1 MSNIRMNLGKDL
13 QFLVIPAK
21 ALSSEQQGLGRSF
34 SYLRRALICLSI
46 FLFAF
51 TQKADAQ
58 CGTPMVFKNPTLVS
72 GTALTQGAK
81 YRFDNFLPSIP
92 GAYAE
97 LTITTIPAGMSVLS
111 VDEFTAASGGYDEA
125 WQPVVSSTNA
135 SAGHVV
141 WTWLFKANA
150 TTNTSQCFVIS
161 TLDNDGID
169 ATNEEYT
176 GGSDVASSYKYG
188 SDVGFVNLSGGWK
201 QVQSNITIAPFE
213 VAGIDSTNRNS
224 TYESIFSARN
234 TFTWRTGLTGV
245 SGPRTFSMYFE
256 PLISFQPGV
265 LTQASPALQC
275 ALNSFDPPAIAATL
289 PSGLTNSPTYRY
301 AWAYSTTASTYTQ
314 ATASQWTVVPSTNIS
329 TGYDPL
335 SISQTTHFVRLVAMT
350 NSTIFRPS
358 NVVSYYLQTNVT
370 AAIEAG
376 PYCRGQSYQLT
387 ATSTTPSVSYAWTG
401 PNGFTSTLAAPTINS
416 TTAASSGTYTVT
428 ASQAGGCSAT
438 ATVAAT
444 FIACNE
450 ICGNYID
457 DDGDGFIDEADPD
470 SPCFDPG
477 KTLACDDKLY
487 MVRADP
493 LNSANTLIERL
504 DILAGVPTLTTL
516 FNKPIQLNALGQFN
530 GFLYAMANGGNNLYR
545 VDAYGNIVDLGVV
558 ANLPIPVTQWSA
570 GTIDRDGNYYI
581 MEGAA
586 SPNFRLY
593 KIPLLP
599 GSSYTATQITGTLNP
614 QTPPAGNAINLPNN
628 PTDIVIDENGVI
640 YAFSQG
646 GIAGGNTSVPLG
658 GLYTININTLN
669 NTATVTPVGVPSLG
683 GASLGSLFV
692 TDEGKLYGYGVV
704 GDPLYQQKNFY
715 SIDKTTGVVTQ
726 VGVGATSVGRSDG
739 ASCPWRVTLKR
750 YPSTTCFYPGVVFN
764 WEYALRNQSGQSWA
778 GVELRDTLDPRFS
791 YTFDVTAMTTALR
804 AIYSNNVSIQLS
816 SYNGGTNNVLTIL
829 GLILP
834 NQISNSISLQTTIS
848 STATFT
854 APSEVVL
861 QQAWLKNLATT
872 RGGNE
877 PSDNPLTLG
886 PFSDKTPVTVYIT
899 SNPTI
904 TTSTSSACLNNP
916 ISVTANNIPGVTYA
930 WDYGAGASP
939 ATGTGIGP
947 NSISYSTVGTKTVT
961 LTVTST
967 SGCSATKTANV
978 IVATGPSLT
987 LGATP
992 SVCKGTTAAN
1002 LVYTS
1007 SFGSPNQYSIN
1018 FDLTAEGQGF
1028 VDVTNVA
1035 LGSSPIVLTV
1045 PSGAAAGTYN
1055 ATVVVNNTT
1064 VGCFGTPQ
1072 AIQIIVVAA
1081 PAITLSAIPSVCRGL
1096 TSTTL
1101 PYNALSAGASLYSI
1115 NFDATAEAQGFVD
1128 VVNATITSSPIA
1140 IAVPATGLAGI
1151 YNAVLTV
1158 TNPTTGCVSTNRAI
1172 TVQIIQAVTA
1182 IAGVDVTNCNGPMLT
1197 LAANAPAPGS
1207 GLWTRLS
1214 PFNGAV
1220 LSSSTLP
1227 NAVVTGLG
1235 AGQYVDIEWKITTG
1249 TCISRDTVRVSNYF
1263 ANSPACN
1270 CNYIYSISGADANN
1284 YAGNQ
1289 IRILNTTNGTYGA
1302 QVGANLGA
1310 AGVFGFGLDTVYKR
1324 FYYVDVATSEVRYLD
1339 PYGVDATTGVFLPGG
1354 ASIGYNRAGYNPV
1367 DKKMYFISNDALTWV
1382 SYAPTVNGAGGT
1394 VTTITSL
1401 NYLPASAPL
1410 VDAGGDIVFDAE
1422 GNGYILTNSGQ
1433 FYKVVFIG
1441 AVANIIYLGKL
1452 TLPTPRLASLAF
1464 GIDGKLYIGGA
1475 GDLNATST
1483 GYLGADVF
1491 SINLQTLATTKL
1503 NGPLTSATVDFAS
1516 CSFPFY
1522 NSIIEANKTY
1532 IKYGSAGSN
1541 IANGDTLE
1549 YTIKVKNTGNIS
1561 AGYVRMLDLIPA
1573 GTVYV
1578 ANTTTV
1584 NSAAVT
1590 DTLGGFRFA
1599 IPGGYLINGSAQAW
1613 RSGSIF
1619 AGDSA
1624 TIKFKVKVSITCGT
1638 VTNTA
1643 TIYNGLLNLVTQT
1656 NTLSV
1661 SASDPAVANAG
1672 VNQTNCSN
1680 GNFTLAATSAPSVAT
1695 GFWTVVGGAAAANGA
1710 VVNSP
1715 TIGNSLV
1722 TGLNVGS
1729 SVTLRW
1735 TVSTACSS
1743 SFDDVV
1749 LTNGGSPTVV
1759 LGAGPSVCLGTTSAN
1774 LTYSGATGS
1783 PDQYSIVFSAA
1794 AISAGFADV
1803 TNAALS
1809 GGTIGI
1815 AIPSGAAAAIYN
1827 ATLTIRNSLTGCS
1840 SNQSISVTINP
1851 PPTANA
1857 GVPVS
1862 ICSGGSVTIG
1872 TAAIAGHTYSWSPA
1886 TGLSATNVAQP
1897 IANPTIATTYT
1908 VTVRNTATGC
1918 TNTSSVVVSMTPQPT
1933 ITMGATPSVC
1943 RGTTAVNFPFSAVTG
1958 GPTLYSINFDFAAQG
1973 QSFVNVTDAVL
1984 NVGSGTIAIVVPSG
1998 AAAGTYNGTIT
2009 VKNTAAGC
2017 PSVAQNIQITV
2028 IPRPT
2033 VNAGLD
2039 QTLCSTTFTVTG
2051 NTPTGTQTGVWTVVS
2066 GIATIASTATPS
2078 TSVTIPPGS
2087 SATLRWTVSNALC
2100 SASDDVVLN
2109 STLANAG
2116 EDQKMCAPPSFIM
2129 TAVAPA
2135 SGSGTWTLISGTASI
2150 TTPTSATTSVIIPIG
2165 SIAILRWT
2173 VNTGTCSSFDD
2184 VILSNFQ
2191 AFQANAG
2198 PDQVQCNTPIFTASG
2213 NSQAACAA
2221 NAAVVNGSFETPFQA
2236 PNTYSLMDESV
2247 VSGWKTTA
2255 ADNMIEF
2262 WGSPFLG
2269 VTSYQGNQHVELNAN
2284 LTSALYQDLCV
2295 LPGDTIN
2302 WSVAHRGRAGVDNMV
2317 IKIGIPGGLV
2327 TQKNV
2332 STDNTAWVVYTGGYR
2347 VPAGQTVTRFQF
2359 EAVSTATGN
2368 NAIGNLI
2375 DDVKIDLVSRAPIPG
2390 VWSVVSGTAVITT
2403 PNSPTT
2409 TVTGVP
2415 AGTSVTLRWTSDNGV
2430 CSSFDDVVYT
2440 NNGLPTITLGANPS
2454 VCFGSTSANLPYTTT
2469 TFSPSQYSINFDAAA
2484 IGAGFV
2490 NVTNA
2495 ALSGTPIVITV
2506 PAGAVVGTYNAT
2518 LTVRNTVTGC
2528 VGNPQNITI
2537 TILPISIANAGANT
2551 SVCNGSSV
2559 MIGTPTPAG
2568 LTYNY
2573 AWSPSTGLSATNIAQ
2588 PIANPTVATTY
2599 TVTVTNALSGC
2610 VSTGSVVVSIA
2621 SPPTITLGANPSVC
2635 RGVTA
2640 ASIAYSAAVGN
2651 PNTYSIDF
2659 DDVVAE
2665 GQNFVDVSNLPL
2677 TGGTIPIVVPS
2688 NAAGSA
2694 TPYNAVLTIKN
2705 AAGCTNSYPI
2715 TVTVLPKPAANAG
2728 LAASICLGSSRTI
2741 GTTAVAG
2748 NTYAWSPSTGLSST
2762 SIAQPV
2768 ASPTATTTYT
2778 VTVTNASGCT
2788 ATSSV
2793 VVTLRTAPSAPTVSD
2808 LSYCRGEIAP
2818 ALTATGSGLLWYTAA
2833 TGGVG
2838 SVFAPTPSTST
2849 VGIQN
2854 YWVSQTVGCE
2864 STRSQIT
2871 VTTKQTPSVSV
2882 PPNQIICTGA
2892 NTTAVNFTGSAIAGT
2907 TYTWTNDNTSIGLA
2921 ASGTGDIPAFTGINT
2936 VGPNA
2941 VATITVTPNAN
2952 GCPGPAQTFTITVK
2966 GVPAVIPIP
2975 SQTLCNGFSTDPIN
2989 LVSNVPGTTFTW
3001 TNSNPSIGIPANGNG
3016 SIPSFVAINNSGA
3029 TVTATITVTPSGNG
3043 CGVPVPQTF
3052 FITVNPAPPPLPIGA
3067 TNTLLFNFGS
3077 TTCSNFNAPMIS
3089 IIGNPYSNT
3098 PLLANC
3104 NLNPPLSN
3112 IFSTFVS
3119 YNPKDN
3125 KIYVANISQAPNTRV
3140 WVLDVGVQTNITCPV
3155 VSGAPTYTYLNFQP
3169 NNFEFDANGDLWSLT
3184 GYNTT
3189 TGIATMSRFDEVT
3202 GAILTNTTIQFPLG
3216 TNAMAGNNIGSGD
3229 IAIIP
3234 NGRMFATMGDNPS
3247 KLYEITNYA
3256 SGAGATATFIANMPK
3271 NTYGIAYVN
3280 GTIEITGT
3288 NFGTSCY
3295 HYRYDIA
3302 TNTFSNVERP
3312 FQAGQSPID
3321 NTSITPAIGVTK
3333 QLVDAKMVTSNSA
3346 DLTYEVYVRNM
3357 GNVQLNSISV
3367 EDDIAAAYGAANV
3380 SNVTTS
3386 FVAGGNPANLTLNP
3400 AFNGTTVIELLNPN
3414 QKLINF
3420 SSITNNFFT
3429 KIQIKCRVSNLNPN
3443 TTYLN
3448 TAVGSGKVGNLN
3460 GDCGSSATIV
3470 SDLSNNGPETVVD
3483 PNNNANAGDNNENI
3497 PTPFKP
3503 FLLTTTKVDV
3513 NCAYLST
3520 GSGTVTVSGGTAP
3533 FTYAW
3538 STTPAQSTATAT
3550 GLTVGTYTVTVT
3562 DATGVNAT
3570 AQIVINA
3577 LNPTPAVLVNATVTT
3592 MCSGNPTT
3600 VSATGGGTY
3609 SWSSGQT
3616 TNSFSV
3622 SPLVSTTYT
3631 VTVTGAGGCTASA
3644 SQPVVVNT
3652 TPAITLGTI
3661 LPICQKT
3668 TTAILPFSAMVGGAN
3683 LYSIDFDITAE
3694 NQNFNDVV
3702 DAPLTGSSI
3711 LIPVPSGAAAST
3723 YLATITVRNSITGCV
3738 SLVQNI
3744 QIKIDGKVTATVTAN
3759 PAQCLNGTFVLGGS
3773 LPTPATATGVWSVV
3787 SPASYSTTNIS
3798 SLTLRTATASN
3809 VPVGTPVTLAWT
3821 VSNGT
3826 CSSSST
3832 VVLKNDASVTANAG
3846 VDVTLCNATTY
3857 TLLPTT
3863 PSVGTGTWSVVS
3875 GSGAVSG
3882 GVLNFTQNLCSP
3894 VTQATGNLSRDIYTN
3909 IGGGTAIAD
3918 LTNAAIYPN
3927 GATITDFIPQFSSN
3941 GYVGDNYGTRV
3952 RGYIRPTVTGAYTFI
3967 VTGDDAVDF
3976 YLSTDVNPANKVRLA
3991 YITAWTN
3998 TAEFTKFPTQ
4008 TSVTVN
4014 LIAGQNY
4021 YTELFHKEG
4030 SGGDHFQVYWKTP
4043 SNATAT
4049 IIPGANLVPFCTPQ
4063 TTLRW
4068 TVKNGACIATDDV
4081 VITNSQPV
4089 IANAGPD
4096 QESCGTTFTMAATVP
4111 SQGTGVWT
4119 IISGPGVITTPTS
4132 ISTTVTG
4139 VTLGSTTVL
4148 RWTVTNGA
4156 CSSFDEVT
4164 LIDRP
4169 LTLNA
4174 GGNVTFCP
4182 GTFVQFFANL
4192 NANEPY
4198 NNPNGWQWSGPA
4210 SFFSLI
4216 QNAARPN
4223 ATAQMAGV
4231 YTVNYN
4237 SGRPGCPAVST
4248 TVNLSMSNA
4257 ARAYLTAKNTGEYC
4271 EGQTIM
4277 LDADTVNTTPNGVW
4291 TWTFPDG
4298 TIKTGKSVLIANATT
4313 AMNGNYTVK
4322 YSLTGCDFYSTTV
4335 VVVKANPT
4343 AVATNLGPY
4352 CYDATISLFGSG
4364 TDPSICTDVTN
4375 LVINGDFN
4383 DANAATRGFTSQY
4396 NYTQSAAF
4404 GNYFITNSPAVIWPS
4419 FASPCVDHTVGN
4431 NTGKMLIADGINVA
4445 NSYIWQ
4451 QNVTAVEPN
4460 KFYKFSVWV
4469 NNLYIITFARIRL
4482 GVNGQNLALKVNGV
4496 PTPGANVEMNYPV
4509 CQWVEVSG
4517 IWYSGN
4523 ATTADLRIYDDE
4535 TSGSG
4540 NDFALDDVA
4549 FRCNVLGNNAESWQ
4563 WTGPNGFTS
4572 TLQNPVI
4579 LNATTINSGTYT
4591 LVHPSVNGCTAA
4603 ATTTLVIVKPD
4614 EPKSFAGVDKANCNN
4629 STFTMT
4635 AIDPSI
4641 IVDPNAG
4648 AGSGQWRKISG
4659 PGTITSPNS
4668 YSTTV
4673 TGIPLDA
4680 TSVFEWT
4687 VTRGTCIAK
4696 DTVTLRNDREVT
4708 SSAGSNQLQCNN
4720 ATFNISTTGPSVGT
4734 GIWTL
4739 VSGSGTI
4746 TNPNS
4751 ISTTVTG
4758 VNLGSTTLVRWT
4770 VTNGACSATSD
4781 VSLTNSPV
4789 ATASITGNAAICNGV
4804 STTLTAT
4811 GGGTYLWS
4819 NGLTTAAITVNPTAN
4834 ATYTVTVT
4842 NAGGCTATA
4851 SQVVTVSPPLTAT
4864 INGITAICI
4873 GSSTTLTAVGGGT
4886 YLWSTGAITPD
4897 ITVSPTANTTYDVT
4911 VTNTSGCTALGSKTV
4926 TINPSATAS
4935 ISGISTICSGNS
4947 TTLTAVGGGTYKW
4960 STGETTAAITVGPSV
4975 SATYSVTV
4983 TNGSGCTATAS
4994 QVVTVTPLPTL
5005 TAISNK
5011 IFCAGD
5017 ASAAINF
5024 TGTATINWTN
5034 SNPAIGLAA
5043 SGTGNIGSF
5052 TATNTGTTVIS
5063 STITITPTANGCNGI
5078 PVTFTITVNP
5088 KPTVVITGTSTI
5100 CNGGSTTLT
5109 ASGGGTYAW
5118 SNGVNAAAN
5127 PVSPTATTTYT
5138 VTVTDANGCTATA
5151 SQTVTV
5157 NPIPTAS
5164 ISGASTICSG
5174 NSTTLTAAGGG
5185 TYLWSNG
5192 VNAAVN
5198 PVNPIATT
5206 TYTVTITNAS
5216 GCTSTAS
5223 QVVIVNP
5230 TPTPSISGTTTICN
5244 GIPTTLTATG
5254 GGTYSWSTGAI
5265 IANITVSP
5273 TANATY
5279 TVTVTNG
5286 SCSATASQAVTVI
5299 QPTSVNAYPNRI
5311 VCTGDILPA
5320 ISFTGTGT
5328 SYTWVN
5334 NTPAIG
5340 LAASG
5345 TGNIAAF
5352 TTTNTGTTDLVATI
5366 TVTPVA
5372 NGCNGTPMT
5381 FTITVKPKPVVP
5393 ATPNQVKCAGDA
5405 SDVITLNTAGVTY
5418 NWTNSNTSIGLAASG
5433 SGTIPSFTTINA
5445 GTTPVVANINIT
5457 PVLNGCTGPS
5467 VLMTIT
5473 VNPKPVPSIAGNT
5486 TICNGGSTLLTASG
5500 GVSYAW
5506 SNTAITADINVSP
5519 TTSTTYTVTV
5529 TNASGCTATAIK
5541 TVVVNPLPTASISG
5555 ISTLCNG
5562 LSGDITAA
5570 GGGTYLWSTGAT
5582 SANITVNPTATT
5594 TYIVTV
5600 TNSNNCTSTASRT
5613 VTVNPTPT
5621 ASIAGISTICSGT
5634 STDLTVTGTG
5644 TYLWSTNE
5652 TTATITVAP
5661 ASTATYT
5668 VTVTN
5673 ASNCRATASQV
5684 ITVNPLPT
5692 ASITGTATIC
5702 NGSSTTLTAAGSGT
5716 YKWSTNETTAAITVS
5731 PTSNTTYTVTVT
5743 NSNNCTATA
5752 SRAVTVDANV
5762 TANANADQA
5771 KCNIGAFTL
5780 AGNTPSVGS
5789 GLWTIVGVT
5798 NGATIAAPLTSATT
5812 SVSGLI
5818 AGTSVTLRWTVT
5830 NGTCSSSDDVVLT
5843 NNAPVTANAG
5853 VDQLKCN
5860 TSSFTMI
5867 ATPAVSPASGLW
5879 TIVGAANGT
5888 VITTPTSATTGITG
5902 LTTGSSVVLRWTV
5915 SNGTCSSD
5923 NDVIMTNNADVIAS
5937 AGAAQTKCNDSN
5949 FTLAANAP
5957 TLPATG
5963 AWSVVSPVGFA
5974 ISNISNINSN
5984 TATVSNVAVNTSV
5997 TLRWTLSNGACSSSS
6012 TVVLT
6017 NNAPVTAN
6025 ANVDQAQCN
6034 NGSFTL
6040 AGNVPTSPATGLW
6053 TIVGA
6058 ANGAAI
6064 TTPTSATTSITGLT
6078 AGSTVTL
6085 KWTVSNG
6092 TCSTN
6097 DDVVLTNNAPVTA
6110 NANVDQAKCNNGSFT
6125 LAGNVPTSPATGL
6138 WTIVGTNGAT
6148 IAAPTTS
6155 ATTSVSGLTAGT
6167 SVTLRWT
6174 VTNGTCSSSDDVV
6187 LTNNSSVTANA
6198 GVDQVKCNNDIFTLA
6213 GNVPT
6218 SPATGLWTI
6227 VGAANGTVITTPTSA
6242 TTGITGLTVGS
6253 TVTLKW
6259 TVSNGTCSTN
6269 DDVILTN
6276 NAPVTAN
6283 ANVDQAKCNN
6293 GAFTLAGNTPSVGNG
6308 LWTIVGATNGATIAS
6323 PLSSATTTVSGL
6335 AAGTSV
6341 TLRWTVTNGT
6351 CSSSDDVVLTNNA
6364 LVTANAGVDQ
6374 LKCNTSSFTMIA
6386 TPAVSPASGLWTIVG
6401 AANGTVITT
6410 PTSATSG
6417 ITGLTAGSSVVMR
6430 WTVTNGTCSSDD
6442 DVIMTNNTDV
6452 TANAG
6457 AAQAKCSSG
6466 SFTLAAN
6473 APTLPATG
6481 AWSVVSPVGFAISN
6495 ISDINSNTATVSNVA
6510 ANSSVTLRWTVSNG
6524 ACSSSST
6531 VVLRNLPYPKA
6542 TIVAPVTAACTGTL
6556 MTFSAGNVAAGV
6568 TYAWNYGAG
6577 ASVLTATGT
6586 NPATVSFS
6594 SCSSQNVRLV
6604 ATLNG
6609 CTDTAY
6615 VLVNTNDTI
6624 NPVFANRPANMTAEC
6639 DNIPPMANITASDNC
6654 GIVLTDAFETST
6666 MACDTATYYNGLNA
6680 PVVTSYWSA
6689 EGRIGDKGAATH
6701 EMDFNRPSNAT
6712 NIGATA
6718 QSIWHNGIYKK
6729 FTYIYNPN
6737 AVGANR
6743 VTYVLDNDTTNLMLK
6758 MDPSN
6763 PASGAPFALDFNALR
6778 VTMSSSTATG
6788 TLAMDDVY
6796 LNGLKLN
6803 MPQPSVTGTSRNVL
6817 ITGWKLTEGFVITGR
6832 VAMSWTG
6839 TQPTNSNLNYN
6850 ITVGKTATP
6859 CVADDCKQQNY
6870 IISRTWTA
6878 EDACKN
6884 TVATTQIINVRDT
6897 KAPVFAIVPANITIE
6912 CGAIPVEGKVTAND
6926 NCDATPTITY
6936 NGEVSSKTTNGTCTD
6951 RNYTITRTW
6960 TVVDNC
6966 GNSATASQVISIV
6979 AEPLVSIS
6987 ASSDA
6992 ICASGSVSLTS
7003 VLDCKVGTNQTYQWQ
7018 QSADATVWVNVASG
7032 GTSATYAASNLT
7044 QTTHF
7049 RLVVTQG
7056 ACIATSAPLT
7066 ISVVPTPSVLV
7077 ASDNDV
7083 ICQGGFAN
7091 LTATVTG
7098 GVGFVTYQ
7106 WQESP
7111 TGVAWTN
7118 IVSAT
7123 NSTYQTPVLNTSRL
7137 YRVVVSQTGAGCDK
7151 TSLVQTVRVVNDPAI
7166 TTQPQGFTE
7175 CIGGTLQ
7182 LNVTA
7187 TGGYPILTYQ
7197 WQESPDG
7204 LTKWTDIASATSSTY
7219 TPNSTVVST
7228 NHYRLVVRA
7237 AGFDCAT
7244 VYSNPVTVVIAP
7256 DPEVQVTVPSTTVC
7270 TDGRVIL
7277 TANPTGG
7284 TGTCTVQWQSKLDT
7298 SNTWLD
7304 VPGATGNTYQTNTLK
7319 ATSNYRAVMSCSGNG
7334 CCN

>member
-1 MSNIRMNLGKDL
+1 MSNSHMNLGKDL
-13 QFLVIPAK
+13 QFLSIPPSVF
-21 ALSSEQQGLGRSF
+21 SSEQCRLGHSF

-46 FLFAF
+46 FVFAF
-51 TQKADAQ
+51 TQKAEAQ

-72 GTALTQGAK
+72 GTALSQGAV
-81 YRFDNFLPSIP
+81 YRFNNFLPQIP

-111 VDEFTAASGGYDEA
+111 VDEFNVTSGGYDDA
-125 WQPVVSSTNA
+125 WQPRVSSTNT
-135 SAGHVV
+135 SADHVL
-141 WTWLFKANA
+141 WTWQFRLAGSPNP
-150 TTNTSQCFVIS
+150 NPCFVIS
-161 TLDNDGID
+161 TIDNDGFD
-169 ATNEEYT
+169 ATTEEYT
-176 GGSDVASSYKYG
+176 GTNVASSYKYG
-188 SDVGFVNLSGGWK
+188 SNVVFTNLALGWK
-201 QVQSNITIAPFE
+201 HVQSNITTAPYE

-224 TYESIFSARN
+224 TYEAIFSNRS
-234 TFTWRTGLTGV
+234 TFVWRTGLTGATT
-245 SGPRTFSMYFE
+245 GRTFSMYFE
-256 PLISFQPGV
+256 PLLSFQPGV
-265 LTQASPALQC
+265 ITQGSPALQC
-275 ALNSFDPPAIAATL
+275 GVSSFDPPVIPATP
-289 PSGLTNSPTYRY
+289 PSGLTNSVTYRH
-301 AWAYSTTASTYTQ
+301 AWAYSNTASTYTQ
-314 ATASQWTVVPSTNIS
+314 ATASQWTIIPPPTSN
-329 TGYDPL
+329 
-335 SISQTTHFVRLVAMT
+335 SINNYNPPVITQTTHYVRLVAMT
-350 NSTIFRPS
+350 NSTVFRPS
-358 NVVSYYLQTNVT
+358 NVVSYYLGTNVT
-370 AAIEAG
+370 AAIDAG

-401 PNGFTSTLAAPTINS
+401 PNGFTSTSATPTINS
-416 TTAASSGTYTVT
+416 ATAASSGTYTVT
-428 ASQAGGCSAT
+428 ASIAGGCSAT
-438 ATVAAT
+438 ASVTVT

-470 SPCFDPG
+470 SPCFDPA

-487 MVRADP
+487 MVRADQN
-493 LNSANTLIERL
+493 NSANTLIERL

-516 FNKPIQLNALGQFN
+516 FNKSVQLNALGQFN
-530 GFLYAMANGGNNLYR
+530 GFLYAMANGGTNLYR
-545 VDAYGNIVDLGVV
+545 IDAYGNLVDLGVV

-570 GTIDRDGNYYI
+570 GTVDRDGNYYI

-599 GSSYTATQITGTLNP
+599 GGSFTATQITGTLNP

-646 GIAGGNTSVPLG
+646 GMPGGNANVPLG
-658 GLYTININTLN
+658 GLYTININTSN
-669 NTATVTPVGVPSLG
+669 NTATVTPVGIPSLG

-692 TDEGKLYGYGVV
+692 TDEGKLYGYGTV

-715 SIDKTTGVVTQ
+715 SIDKTTGAVTQ
-726 VGVGATSVGRSDG
+726 VGAGITAVGRSDG

-791 YTFDVTAMTTALR
+791 YTFDVEATKVALQ
-804 AIYSNNVSIQLS
+804 AIYSNNVSIQLGN
-816 SYNGGTNNVLTIL
+816 YNGGTNNVLTIL

-848 STATFT
+848 PTATFT
-854 APSEVVL
+854 SPSEVIL

-872 RGGNE
+872 RGGSE

-904 TTSTSSACLNNP
+904 TAASSACLNNP
-916 ISVTANNIPGVTYA
+916 ISVSANNIAGVTYA
-930 WDYGAGASP
+930 WDYGSGATP
-939 ATGTGIGP
+939 TTGTGVGP
-947 NSISYSTVGTKTVT
+947 NNVSYSTVGTKTIT
-961 LTVTST
+961 LTVTSAL
-967 SGCSATKTANV
+967 GCSATRTANV
-978 IVATGPSLT
+978 TVATGPSLT

-1002 LVYTS
+1002 LTYTS

-1018 FDLTAEGQGF
+1018 FDFAAEGQGF
-1028 VDVTNVA
+1028 ADVTNAA

-1055 ATVVVNNTT
+1055 ATLIVNNTIQ
-1064 VGCFGTPQ
+1064 GCFGTPQ
-1072 AIQIIVVAA
+1072 PIQVIVVAS
-1081 PAITLSAIPSVCRGL
+1081 PALTLGAIPSVCRGL

-1101 PYNALSAGASLYSI
+1101 PYSALSTGASLYSI

-1128 VVNATITSSPIA
+1128 VVNATITTSPIN
-1140 IAVPATGLAGI
+1140 IIVPANGLAGT

-1172 TVQIIQAVTA
+1172 TVQIIQAVVA
-1182 IAGVDVTNCNGPMLT
+1182 NAGVDVTNCNGTTLA

-1207 GLWTRLS
+1207 GLWTVIA
-1214 PFNGAV
+1214 PANGAV

-1235 AGQYVDIEWKITTG
+1235 AGKYVDIEWRITTG
-1249 TCISRDTVRVSNYF
+1249 TCISRDTVRVSNYL

-1270 CNYIYSISGADANN
+1270 CDYIYSISGANANS
-1284 YAGNQ
+1284 YAANQ
-1289 IRILNTTNGTYGA
+1289 IRILNTINGTYGN
-1302 QVGANLGA
+1302 QIGTNLGA
-1310 AGVFGFGLDTVYKR
+1310 PGTISVFGFGLDTVYKR
-1324 FYYVDVATSEVRYLD
+1324 FYYANVSTAEIRYMDSYGNDVAT
-1339 PYGVDATTGVFLPGG
+1339 GVTLPVVG
-1354 ASIGYNRAGYNPV
+1354 SYNRAGYNPV
-1367 DKKMYFISNDALTWV
+1367 DKKMYFVSNDAGSWAAY
-1382 SYAPTVNGAGGT
+1382 SPTASGLGGT
-1394 VTTITSL
+1394 ATQMTAV
-1401 NYLPASAPL
+1401 NYFPSTAPAIGS
-1410 VDAGGDIVFDAE
+1410 GGDIVFDAE
-1422 GNGYILTNSGQ
+1422 GNGYILTNAGQ
-1433 FYKVVFIG
+1433 FYKVVFTG
-1441 AVANIIYLGKL
+1441 TVVNIIYLG
-1452 TLPTPRLASLAF
+1452 TLNLPSGFLLASLAF
-1464 GIDGKLYIGGA
+1464 GNDNKLYLGGA
-1475 GDLNATST
+1475 GLSNGSGGFQGANVYSIDLE
-1483 GYLGADVF
+1483 
-1491 SINLQTLATTKL
+1491 TLATVQL
-1503 NGPLTSATVDFAS
+1503 NTGLTSATVDFTS

-1522 NSIIEANKTY
+1522 NSVIEPTKTY
-1532 IKYGSAGSN
+1532 NKYGSAGSN

-1549 YTIKVKNTGNIS
+1549 YVIKVKNTGNIS
-1561 AGYVRMLDLIPA
+1561 AGFVRMLDLIPA

-1578 ANTTTV
+1578 PNSTTV
-1584 NSAAVT
+1584 NTASVT

-1599 IPGGYLINGSAQAW
+1599 IPGGYLINGSNQAW
-1613 RSGSIF
+1613 RSGSIQP
-1619 AGDSA
+1619 GDSA
-1624 TIKFKVKVSITCGT
+1624 TIKFRVRVSITCGT
-1638 VTNTA
+1638 VVNTA
-1643 TIYNGLLNLVTQT
+1643 NIYNGLLNIVTQT

-1672 VNQTNCSN
+1672 VDQTNCSN
-1680 GNFTLAATSAPSVAT
+1680 GTFTLAATSAPSVAT
-1695 GFWTVVGGAAAANGA
+1695 GAWTIVGAANGA
-1710 VVNSP
+1710 VVNNLISG
-1715 TIGNSLV
+1715 TSTV
-1722 TGLNVGS
+1722 TGLNVNS

-1743 SFDDVV
+1743 SSDDVV
-1749 LTNGGSPTVV
+1749 LTNGGSPTVT

-1774 LTYSGATGS
+1774 LSYSGGVGS

-1794 AISAGFADV
+1794 AISAGFVDV

-1809 GGTIGI
+1809 GGTIPI
-1815 AIPSGAAAAIYN
+1815 AMPSGAVVGIYN
-1827 ATLTIRNSLTGCS
+1827 ATLIIRNSITGCS

-1851 PPTANA
+1851 APTANA
-1857 GVPVS
+1857 GNPVS
-1862 ICSGGSVTIG
+1862 ICSGSNVTIG
-1872 TAAIAGHTYSWSPA
+1872 TAAIAGHTYSWSPT
-1886 TGLSATNVAQP
+1886 TGLSAANVAQP
-1897 IANPTIATTYT
+1897 TANPTIATTYT

-1918 TNTSSVVVSMTPQPT
+1918 TNTSSVVVSMTAQPT

-1943 RGTTAVNFPFSAVTG
+1943 RGTTVVDFPFGAVTG
-1958 GPTLYSINFDFAAQG
+1958 SPTLYSINFDFAAQG
-1973 QSFVNVTDAVL
+1973 QSFVNVTDATL
-1984 NVGSGTIAIVVPSG
+1984 NTGSGIISIVVPSG
-1998 AAAGTYNGTIT
+1998 AAAGTYNATIT

-2017 PSVAQNIQITV
+2017 PSAPQNIQITV

-2039 QTLCSTTFTVTG
+2039 QTLCSNAFTVTG
-2051 NTPTGTQTGVWTVVS
+2051 NTPTATQTGAWTVVS
-2066 GIATIASTATPS
+2066 GIATIASPTTAS
-2078 TSVTIPPGS
+2078 SSVTIPPGS

-2100 SASDDVVLN
+2100 SAFDDVVLN

-2129 TAVAPA
+2129 TASVPI
-2135 SGSGTWTLISGTASI
+2135 SGTGTWTLISGTASI
-2150 TTPTSATTSVIIPIG
+2150 TTPTSATTSVIIPLG

-2173 VNTGTCSSFDD
+2173 VNTGTCTSFDD

-2198 PDQVQCNTPIFTASG
+2198 PDQTQCASG
-2213 NSQAACAA
+2213 TATFIANANSQAACAA

-2236 PNTYSLMDESV
+2236 PNTFSLVNESA

-2255 ADNMIEF
+2255 ADNMVEF
-2262 WGSPFLG
+2262 WGTGFLG
-2269 VTSYQGNQHVELNAN
+2269 VPAHEGNQFVELNAN

-2295 LPGDTIN
+2295 LPGDSIN
-2302 WSVAHRGRAGVDNMV
+2302 WSVAHRGRVGVDNMV
-2317 IKIGIPGGLV
+2317 IKIGVPGGLV

-2368 NAIGNLI
+2368 NAVGNLI
-2375 DDVKIDLVSRAPIPG
+2375 DDVKIDLVSRAAISG
-2390 VWSVVSGTAVITT
+2390 VWSVVSGTAVIVN
-2403 PNSPTT
+2403 PNNPTT

-2415 AGTSVTLRWTSDNGV
+2415 AGTSATLRWTSDNGV

-2440 NNGLPTITLGANPS
+2440 NNGLPTIALGANPS
-2454 VCFGSTSANLPYTTT
+2454 VCFGSTIANLPYTAT

-2495 ALSGTPIVITV
+2495 ALSGTPIIITV

-2518 LTVRNTVTGC
+2518 LTVRNTLTGC
-2528 VGNPQNITI
+2528 ISNPQNITI
-2537 TILPISIANAGANT
+2537 TILPISVANAGANASICVGGNVT
-2551 SVCNGSSV
+2551 
-2559 MIGTPTPAG
+2559 IGTPTPSG
-2568 LTYNY
+2568 VTYNY
-2573 AWSPSTGLSATNIAQ
+2573 AWSPSMGLSATNIAQ
-2588 PIANPTVATTY
+2588 PIASPTVATTY

-2610 VSTGSVVVSIA
+2610 ISTGSVVVSI
-2621 SPPTITLGANPSVC
+2621 SPAPTVTLGANPSLC
-2635 RGVTA
+2635 RGFTA
-2640 ASIAYSAAVGN
+2640 TSISYSGATGN

-2659 DDVVAE
+2659 DDVAE
-2665 GQNFVDVSNLPL
+2665 GQNFVDVLNLPL
-2677 TGGTIPIVVPS
+2677 TGGTIPITVPS

-2694 TPYNAVLTIKN
+2694 TPYIAILTIRN
-2705 AAGCTNSYPI
+2705 AAGCTNTYPI
-2715 TVTVLPKPAANAG
+2715 RVTVLPKPSANAG
-2728 LAASICLGSSRTI
+2728 PAGAICSGSSRTI
-2741 GTTAVAG
+2741 GTASVSG
-2748 NTYAWSPSTGLSST
+2748 NTYLWSPSTGLSSAT
-2762 SIAQPV
+2762 IAQPT
-2768 ASPTATTTYT
+2768 ASPSATTTYT
-2778 VTVTNASGCT
+2778 VTVTNATGCT

-2793 VVTLRTAPSAPTVSD
+2793 VVTINTAPPAPPVTNV
-2808 LSYCRGEIAP
+2808 SYCRGEIAP

-2838 SVFAPTPSTST
+2838 SSFAPIPSTAT
-2849 VGIQN
+2849 VGTQN
-2854 YWVSQTVGCE
+2854 YWVSQVIGCE
-2864 STRSQIT
+2864 SARSQIT
-2871 VTTKQTPSVSV
+2871 VTTKQTPSVSAT
-2882 PPNQIICTGA
+2882 PNQTICTGA
-2892 NTTAVNFTGSAIAGT
+2892 NTTAVNFTGSAISGT
-2907 TYTWTNDNTSIGLA
+2907 TYTWTNSNTSIGLA
-2921 ASGTGDIPAFTGINT
+2921 ASGTGNIPSFTGINT
-2936 VGPNA
+2936 TGPDA

-2966 GVPAVIPIP
+2966 GVPEVVPIP
-2975 SQTLCNGFSTDPIN
+2975 SQTLCNGFNTDPIN

-3001 TNSNPSIGIPANGNG
+3001 TNSNPTIGIPANGNG

-3029 TVTATITVTPSGNG
+3029 TTSATITVTPSGNG

-3104 NLNPPLSN
+3104 NLKPPLSN
-3112 IFSTFVS
+3112 IFSTFIS

-3155 VSGAPTYTYLNFQP
+3155 VSGTPTYTYLNFQP

-3184 GYNTT
+3184 GYSTA
-3189 TGIATMSRFDEVT
+3189 TGVATMRRFDEVT
-3202 GAILTNTTIQFPLG
+3202 GAILANTTIQFPLG
-3216 TNAMAGNNIGSGD
+3216 TNAMAGSNIGSGD

-3295 HYRYDIA
+3295 YYRYDIA

-3312 FQAGQSPID
+3312 FQSGQSPID

-3414 QKLINF
+3414 QKLVNA

-3448 TAVGSGKVGNLN
+3448 TAIGSGKVGNLN

-3470 SDLSNNGPETVVD
+3470 SDLSNNGPQTNID

-3497 PTPFKP
+3497 PTPFRP
-3503 FLLTTTKVDV
+3503 FILTTTKVDV

-3538 STTPAQSTATAT
+3538 NTIPARNTATAT

-3562 DATGVNAT
+3562 DAMGINAT
-3570 AQIVINA
+3570 AQVVINA
-3577 LNPTPAVLVNATVTT
+3577 LNVTPVALINATATT
-3592 MCSGNPTT
+3592 LCNGRPTT
-3600 VSATGGGTY
+3600 VSASGGGTY

-3616 TNSFSV
+3616 TNSFIV
-3622 SPLVSTTYT
+3622 SPTVSTTYT
-3631 VTVTGAGGCTASA
+3631 VTVTAPGGCTASA
-3644 SQPVVVNT
+3644 SQSVVVNP

-3661 LPICQKT
+3661 LPICQRT
-3668 TTAILPFSAMVGGAN
+3668 TTATLPFSAIAGGAN
-3683 LYSIDFDITAE
+3683 LYSIDFDVNAE
-3694 NQNFNDVV
+3694 NQNFNDIV

-3711 LIPVPSGAAAST
+3711 IIPVPSGAAAST
-3723 YLATITVRNSITGCV
+3723 YLATLIVRNSITGCV
-3738 SLVQNI
+3738 GVVQNI
-3744 QIKIDGKVTATVTAN
+3744 QIRIDGRVIATVAAN
-3759 PAQCLNGTFVLGGS
+3759 PAQCNNGTFVLGGS
-3773 LPTPATATGVWSVV
+3773 VLSPATATGVWSVV
-3787 SPASYSTTNIS
+3787 SPASYNVSNIS
-3798 SLTLRTATASN
+3798 PITSRTATASN
-3809 VPVGTPVTLAWT
+3809 VPIGTPVTLAWT

-3832 VVLKNDASVTANAG
+3832 VVLRNDAAVTANAG
-3846 VDVTLCNATTY
+3846 ADVTLCGATTY

-3863 PSVGTGTWSVVS
+3863 PSVGTGSWSVVS
-3875 GSGAVSG
+3875 GSGAITA
-3882 GVLNFTQNLCSP
+3882 GVLDLTQNLCFP
-3894 VTQATGNLSRDIYTN
+3894 NTQSTGNLSRDIYTN
-3909 IGGGTAIAD
+3909 IGGGTLIPD
-3918 LTNAAIYPN
+3918 LLNAPIYPN
-3927 GATITDFIPQFSSN
+3927 APTITNFIPQFSSN

-3967 VTGDDAVDF
+3967 VTGDDAIDF
-3976 YLSTDVNPANKVRLA
+3976 FLSTDANAANKTRLA

-3998 TAEFTKFPTQ
+3998 PAEFTKFPTQ

-4021 YTELFHKEG
+4021 YTELLHKEG
-4030 SGGDHFQVYWKTP
+4030 NSGDNFQVYWRTP
-4043 SNATAT
+4043 VNATPT
-4049 IIPGANLVPFCTPQ
+4049 IIPGTNLVPFCTPQ

-4068 TVKNGACIATDDV
+4068 TVVNGACRATDDV
-4081 VITNSQPV
+4081 VVTNSLPV
-4089 IANAGPD
+4089 TANAGLD

-4111 SQGTGVWT
+4111 SQGIGTWT
-4119 IISGPGVITTPTS
+4119 IVSGTGTITTPTS

-4139 VTLGSTTVL
+4139 VPLNTTTVL

-4156 CSSFDEVT
+4156 CSTFDEVT
-4164 LIDRP
+4164 LTNRP

-4210 SFFSLI
+4210 SFFSLV

-4223 ATAQMAGV
+4223 ATVQMAGT

-4277 LDADTVNTTPNGVW
+4277 LDVDTVNTTPNGVW

-4298 TIKTGKSVLIANATT
+4298 TIKTGKSVFIANSTT

-4322 YSLTGCDFYSTTV
+4322 YALTGCDFYSTTV

-4364 TDPSICTDVTN
+4364 SDPAICNDMTN

-4383 DANAATRGFTSQY
+4383 NTNAATRGFTSQY
-4396 NYTQSAAF
+4396 TYTQSAGF
-4404 GNYFITNSPAVIWPS
+4404 GRYFITNSPAVIWPS
-4419 FASPCVDHTVGN
+4419 FASPCVDHTTGTGN
-4431 NTGKMLIADGINVA
+4431 MLIADGINTA
-4445 NSYIWQ
+4445 NSYIWKQ
-4451 QNVTAVEPN
+4451 DVAAVEPN

-4482 GVNGQNLALKVNGV
+4482 AANGQDLALRVNGV
-4496 PTPGANVEMNYPV
+4496 PITGANVEMNFPV

-4540 NDFALDDVA
+4540 NDFALDDIT
-4549 FRCNVLGNNAESWQ
+4549 FRCNIPTNSAPTWS
-4563 WTGPNGFTS
+4563 WTGPNGFAS

-4579 LNATTINSGTYT
+4579 VNATPINSGTYN
-4591 LVHPSVNGCTAA
+4591 LVHSSANGCTAA

-4614 EPKSFAGVDKANCNN
+4614 EPVSFAGLDKANCNN

-4635 AIDPSI
+4635 ALDPSI

-4648 AGSGQWRKISG
+4648 AGTGQWRKISG
-4659 PGTITSPNS
+4659 PGIITSPNNF
-4668 YSTTV
+4668 STTV

-4680 TSVFEWT
+4680 TAVFEWT

-4708 SSAGSNQLQCNN
+4708 SVTGSNQLQCDNGS
-4720 ATFNISTTGPSVGT
+4720 FNISATGPSVGT
-4734 GIWTL
+4734 GIWSII
-4739 VSGSGTI
+4739 SGSGTI

-4751 ISTTVTG
+4751 INTTVTG
-4758 VNLGSTTLVRWT
+4758 VNVGSTTLVRWT

-4781 VSLTNSPV
+4781 IALTNSPST
-4789 ATASITGNAAICNGV
+4789 TASITGNANICSGA
-4804 STTLTAT
+4804 STTLTVA
-4811 GGGTYLWS
+4811 GNGTYLWS
-4819 NGLTTAAITVNPTAN
+4819 NGLTSNTITVNPTAN
-4834 ATYTVTVT
+4834 TTYTVTVT
-4842 NAGGCTATA
+4842 NVGGCTATA
-4851 SQVVTVSPPLTAT
+4851 SQVVTVSPPSTAT
-4864 INGITAICI
+4864 INGVNAICN
-4873 GSSTTLTAVGGGT
+4873 GASATLTAVGGGT
-4886 YLWSTGAITPD
+4886 YLWSTGATTAD
-4897 ITVSPTANTTYDVT
+4897 ITVTPTANTTYNVT
-4911 VTNTSGCTALGSKTV
+4911 VTSTSGCTAFGTKNLTV
-4926 TINPSATAS
+4926 NQLPTAS
-4935 ISGISTICSGNS
+4935 ISGTSTICSGNS
-4947 TTLTAVGGGTYKW
+4947 TTLTATGGGTYLW
-4960 STGETTAAITVGPSV
+4960 STGETTPAITVGPSV
-4975 SATYSVTV
+4975 SAAYSVTV

-4994 QVVTVTPLPTL
+4994 QAVTVIPLPTL
-5005 TAISNK
+5005 MAIANK
-5011 IFCAGD
+5011 VFCAGD
-5017 ASAAINF
+5017 ASSLINF
-5024 TGTATINWTN
+5024 VGTATITWTN

-5043 SGTGNIGSF
+5043 GGTGNIPSF
-5052 TATNTGTTVIS
+5052 TATNTGTTAIT
-5063 STITITPTANGCNGI
+5063 STITVTPAANGCSGI
-5078 PVTFTITVNP
+5078 PLTFTITVNP
-5088 KPTVVITGTSTI
+5088 KPAIVITGTSTI
-5100 CNGGSTTLT
+5100 CSGSNTTLT
-5109 ASGGGTYAW
+5109 ASGGSTYAW
-5118 SNGVNAAAN
+5118 SNGVNAATN
-5127 PVSPTATTTYT
+5127 TVSPTATTTYT
-5138 VTVTDANGCTATA
+5138 VTVTGTNGCISTAN
-5151 SQTVTV
+5151 QTVTV
-5157 NPIPTAS
+5157 NPIPTAAITGTS
-5164 ISGASTICSG
+5164 VICSG
-5174 NSTTLTAAGGG
+5174 TPTTLTATGGG

-5192 VNAAVN
+5192 STASFITVSPTANV
-5198 PVNPIATT
+5198 
-5206 TYTVTITNAS
+5206 TYTVTVTNAS

-5223 QVVIVNP
+5223 QAVTVNP
-5230 TPTPSISGTTTICN
+5230 LPIPVITGLATICR
-5244 GIPTTLTATG
+5244 GVSTTLTVAG
-5254 GGTYSWSTGAI
+5254 GGTYLWSTGATT
-5265 IANITVSP
+5265 ADITVSP
-5273 TANATY
+5273 LSNATY
-5279 TVTVTNG
+5279 SVTVTN
-5286 SCSATASQAVTVI
+5286 SSNCTAVANQTVTVI
-5299 QPTSVNAYPNRI
+5299 QPTSANAYPNRI
-5311 VCTGDILPA
+5311 VCVDDLLPA
-5320 ISFTGTGT
+5320 INFSGTGT
-5328 SYTWVN
+5328 SYTWIN

-5381 FTITVKPKPVVP
+5381 FTITVKPKPRVP
-5393 ATPNQVKCAGDA
+5393 VTPNQVKCAGELSDA
-5405 SDVITLNTAGVTY
+5405 VTLNTVGVTY
-5418 NWTNSNTSIGLAASG
+5418 NWTNSNPSIGLSASG

-5457 PVLNGCTGPS
+5457 PISNGCTGPS

-5473 VNPKPVPSIAGNT
+5473 VNPKPIPSIAGT
-5486 TICNGGSTLLTASG
+5486 ATICNGGNTTLTASG
-5500 GVSYAW
+5500 GVSYQW
-5506 SNTAITADINVSP
+5506 SNSATTPDINVSP
-5519 TTSTTYTVTV
+5519 TASTTYTVTV
-5529 TNASGCTATAIK
+5529 TNASGCTATAIR
-5541 TVVVNPLPTASISG
+5541 TVVVNPIPTAAITGTSVICNGTPTTLTATGGGTYSWSNGSTASFITVSPTANITYTVTVTNASSCTSTASQAVTVNPLPIPVITGLATICRGVSTTLTVAGGGTYLWSTGATTADITVSPLSNATYSVTVTNSSNCTAVANQTVTVIQPTSANAYPNRTVCVDDLLPAINFSGTGTSYTWTNNTPAIGLAASGTGNIAAFTTTNTGTTDLVATITVTPVANGCNGTPMTFTITVKPKPRVPATPNQVKCAGELSDAVTLNTVGVTYNWTNSNPSIGLAASGTGTIPSFTTINAGTTPVVANINITPISNGCTGPSVLMTITVNPKPIPSIAGTATICNGGNTTLTASGGVSYQWSNSATTPDINVSPTASTTYTVTVTNASGCTATAIRTVVVNPIPTASISG
-5555 ISTLCNG
+5555 VSVLCNG

-5582 SANITVNPTATT
+5582 SARITVNPTITT
-5594 TYIVTV
+5594 TYTVTV

-5621 ASIAGISTICSGT
+5621 ASIAGTSTICNGT
-5634 STDLTVTGTG
+5634 STNLTVSGTG

-5673 ASNCRATASQV
+5673 ASNCTATASQV

-5702 NGSSTTLTAAGSGT
+5702 NGSSTTLTAVGTGT
-5716 YKWSTNETTAAITVS
+5716 YLWSTNETTAAITVS
-5731 PTSNTTYTVTVT
+5731 PTANATYTVTIT
-5743 NSNNCTATA
+5743 NGNNCTATA
-5752 SRAVTVDANV
+5752 SRAVTVDENV

-5771 KCNIGAFTL
+5771 KCNIGSFTL
-5780 AGNTPSVGS
+5780 AGNTPSVGN
-5789 GLWTIVGVT
+5789 GLWTIVGAT
-5798 NGATIAAPLTSATT
+5798 NGATIASPLSSATT
-5812 SVSGLI
+5812 SVSGLA

-5843 NNAPVTANAG
+5843 NHAPVTANAG

-5860 TSSFTMI
+5860 TSSFIMI
-5867 ATPAVSPASGLW
+5867 ATAPPSPASGLW
-5879 TIVGAANGT
+5879 TIVGATNGT
-5888 VITTPTSATTGITG
+5888 TITTPTSATSGITG
-5902 LTTGSSVVLRWTV
+5902 LTAGNSVVLRWTV
-5915 SNGTCSSD
+5915 SNGTCSSED
-5923 NDVIMTNNADVIAS
+5923 DVIMTNNEDVTAN
-5937 AGAAQTKCNDSN
+5937 AGAAQAKCSDGN

-5984 TATVSNVAVNTSV
+5984 TATVSNVA
-5997 TLRWTLSNGACSSSS
+5997 
-6012 TVVLT
+6012 
-6017 NNAPVTAN
+6017 
-6025 ANVDQAQCN
+6025 
-6034 NGSFTL
+6034 
-6040 AGNVPTSPATGLW
+6040 
-6053 TIVGA
+6053 
-6058 ANGAAI
+6058 
-6064 TTPTSATTSITGLT
+6064 
-6078 AGSTVTL
+6078 
-6085 KWTVSNG
+6085 
-6092 TCSTN
+6092 
-6097 DDVVLTNNAPVTA
+6097 
-6110 NANVDQAKCNNGSFT
+6110 
-6125 LAGNVPTSPATGL
+6125 
-6138 WTIVGTNGAT
+6138 
-6148 IAAPTTS
+6148 
-6155 ATTSVSGLTAGT
+6155 
-6167 SVTLRWT
+6167 
-6174 VTNGTCSSSDDVV
+6174 
-6187 LTNNSSVTANA
+6187 
-6198 GVDQVKCNNDIFTLA
+6198 
-6213 GNVPT
+6213 
-6218 SPATGLWTI
+6218 
-6227 VGAANGTVITTPTSA
+6227 
-6242 TTGITGLTVGS
+6242 
-6253 TVTLKW
+6253 
-6259 TVSNGTCSTN
+6259 
-6269 DDVILTN
+6269 
-6276 NAPVTAN
+6276 
-6283 ANVDQAKCNN
+6283 
-6293 GAFTLAGNTPSVGNG
+6293 
-6308 LWTIVGATNGATIAS
+6308 
-6323 PLSSATTTVSGL
+6323 
-6335 AAGTSV
+6335 
-6341 TLRWTVTNGT
+6341 
-6351 CSSSDDVVLTNNA
+6351 
-6364 LVTANAGVDQ
+6364 
-6374 LKCNTSSFTMIA
+6374 
-6386 TPAVSPASGLWTIVG
+6386 
-6401 AANGTVITT
+6401 
-6410 PTSATSG
+6410 
-6417 ITGLTAGSSVVMR
+6417 
-6430 WTVTNGTCSSDD
+6430 
-6442 DVIMTNNTDV
+6442 
-6452 TANAG
+6452 
-6457 AAQAKCSSG
+6457 
-6466 SFTLAAN
+6466 
-6473 APTLPATG
+6473 
-6481 AWSVVSPVGFAISN
+6481 
-6495 ISDINSNTATVSNVA
+6495 

-6531 VVLRNLPYPKA
+6531 VVLRNLPYPRA

-6568 TYAWNYGAG
+6568 TYDWNYGAN

-6586 NPATVSFS
+6586 NPAAVSFS

-6624 NPVFANRPANMTAEC
+6624 NPVFANRPANTTAEC
-6639 DNIPPMANITASDNC
+6639 DNILPMANIIASDNC

-6666 MACDTATYYNGLNA
+6666 LACDTATYYNGLNA
-6680 PVVTSYWSA
+6680 PAITAYWNA
-6689 EGRIGDKGAATH
+6689 EGRIGDNGVAH
-6701 EMDFNRPSNAT
+6701 EMAFNRPRNAT
-6712 NIGATA
+6712 TIGVTA

-6737 AVGANR
+6737 AVGANK

-6763 PASGAPFALDFNALR
+6763 PASGAPFALDFDALR

-6788 TLAMDDVY
+6788 TLVMDDVY

-6803 MPQPSVTGTSRNVL
+6803 MPQSSVTGASRNVL
-6817 ITGWKLTEGFVITGR
+6817 VTGWKLTQGFVITGR

-6839 TQPTNSNLNYN
+6839 TQPTDSNLSYN
-6850 ITVGKTATP
+6850 ITVGKSATP

-6884 TVATTQIINVRDT
+6884 TVTTTQVINVRDT
-6897 KAPVFAIVPANITIE
+6897 KAPVLAGVPTNITLE
-6912 CGAIPVEGKVTAND
+6912 CGAIPTVANVTATD
-6926 NCDATPTITY
+6926 NCDPTPTVTY
-6936 NGEVSSKTTNGTCTD
+6936 LGEVSTQTSNGTCTD
-6951 RNYTITRTW
+6951 RNYTLTRSW

-6966 GNSATASQVISIV
+6966 GNTATNRQVITVI
-6979 AEPLVSIS
+6979 AAPLVNITPSTDSICEGGV
-6987 ASSDA
+6987 A
-6992 ICASGSVSLTS
+6992 SLTS
-7003 VLDCKVGTNQTYQWQ
+7003 VLDCQAGTTQTFQWQ
-7018 QSADATVWVNVASG
+7018 KSEDGNVWVNVAAG
-7032 GTSATYAASNLT
+7032 GTSANYTASGLT
-7044 QTTHF
+7044 TTTFF

-7056 ACIATSAPLT
+7056 ACIAYSDLEVINVT
-7066 ISVVPTPSVLV
+7066 PTPSVLV
-7077 ASDNDV
+7077 AVDNAT
-7083 ICQGGFAN
+7083 ICEGGIAV

-7098 GVGFVTYQ
+7098 GVGTTTYQ
-7106 WQESP
+7106 WQESSNGA
-7111 TGVAWTN
+7111 TGWAN
-7118 IVSAT
+7118 INLANGRTYTTAVLTAT
-7123 NSTYQTPVLNTSRL
+7123 RY
-7137 YRVVVSQTGAGCDK
+7137 YRVVITQTGGGCTQ
-7151 TSLVQTVRVVNDPAI
+7151 TSTATAVNVVKDPSVSS
-7166 TTQPQGFTE
+7166 QPVGFTE

-7182 LNVTA
+7182 LSAVA
-7187 TGGYPILTYQ
+7187 TGGTPSLVYQ
-7197 WQESPDG
+7197 WERSPNG
-7204 LTKWTDIASATSSTY
+7204 LNGWTDVAAATTATY
-7219 TPNSTVVST
+7219 IPNSTVT
-7228 NHYRLVVRA
+7228 GTFYYRLKVSA
-7237 AGFDCAT
+7237 TGFDCAT
-7244 VYSNPVTVVIAP
+7244 VYSNPVTVIIAP

-7304 VPGATGNTYQTNTLK
+7304 VPGATGNTYQTNALQ